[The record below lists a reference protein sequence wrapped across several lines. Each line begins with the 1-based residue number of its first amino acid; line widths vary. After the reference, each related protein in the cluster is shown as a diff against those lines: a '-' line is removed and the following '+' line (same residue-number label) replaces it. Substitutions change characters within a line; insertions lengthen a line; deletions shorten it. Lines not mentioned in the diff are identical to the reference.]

1 MFFSPKKKPRR
12 LPEANPPDSGEDPA
26 DPGDLLL
33 TIAAANVVMLGGIV
47 VSLAFGYHESQLN
60 QMPALFWIVFAA
72 VIGIGGIASLSGV
85 IAGKL
90 LRSFLSIDVPLNLP
104 KGILKIA
111 VYILTIAT
119 IAVLGYVVNTTGGSA
134 SSPFTPFLTA
144 PAVFAPFMARRS
156 ESIIFIGAAV
166 IVAIWITEGG
176 EPFATAN
183 GEVYSAVSTALIVIA
198 AIMAAARRAL
208 GIDGHPPART

>member
-1 MFFSPKKKPRR
+1 MFDLSKKKPKG
-12 LPEANPPDSGEDPA
+12 LPEANPPETGEDPA

-47 VSLAFGYHESQLN
+47 VSLAFGYQESQLSE
-60 QMPALFWIVFAA
+60 MPASFWIVFAA

-90 LRSFLSIDVPLNLP
+90 LRSFLSIDVTLNLP
-104 KGILKIA
+104 KAILKIT

-119 IAVLGYVVNTTGGSA
+119 IAVLGYAVNTTGGSA

-144 PAVFAPFMARRS
+144 PAVFAPFMARRW

-166 IVAIWITEGG
+166 IVAIWVTEGG
-176 EPFATAN
+176 ESFATAH

-198 AIMAAARRAL
+198 AIMASARRAL

>member
-1 MFFSPKKKPRR
+1 MFDSSENKPKG
-12 LPEANPPDSGEDPA
+12 LPEANPPDAGEDPA

-33 TIAAANVVMLGGIV
+33 TIATANVVMLGGIV
-47 VSLAFGYHESQLN
+47 ISLAFGYGHSQLN
-60 QMPALFWIVFAA
+60 EMPATFWIVFAA
-72 VIGIGGIASLSGV
+72 VIGIGAIASLSGV

-90 LRSFLSIDVPLNLP
+90 LRLFLGINVTLNLP
-104 KGILKIA
+104 KGLLKVV

-119 IAVLGYVVNTTGGSA
+119 IAVLGYAVDTTGGSA

-144 PAVFAPFMARRS
+144 PAVFAPFMARRW

-166 IVAIWITEGG
+166 IVAIWVTEGG
-176 EPFATAN
+176 ESFAAAN
-183 GEVYSAVSTALIVIA
+183 GAVYSAVSTALIVIA